1 MATTTSAAGAVP
13 SEQMFFDGAHLA
25 HVIAYYDHLR
35 LLRIQRNW
43 ERFRSVRKFEARRL
57 ERVDA

>member
-1 MATTTSAAGAVP
+1 MATTTSAAAATP

-35 LLRIQRNW
+35 LLRLERNW

>member
-1 MATTTSAAGAVP
+1 VP

>member
-1 MATTTSAAGAVP
+1 MAATTTSALATP

-35 LLRIQRNW
+35 LRRIERNW
-43 ERFRSVRKFEARRL
+43 ERLRSVRKLEERRS
-57 ERVDA
+57 ERVVA

>member
-1 MATTTSAAGAVP
+1 MATTTSAAAATP

-35 LLRIQRNW
+35 LRRIQRNW
-43 ERFRSVRKFEARRL
+43 ERFRSVRKLEERRS
-57 ERVDA
+57 ERAFA